1 MTLKIVQVP
10 PTAIEVAENIKIDLP
25 AVAYIGIDDGGIV
38 GSGGLA
44 WGAGRCWIWLRTER
58 TRPEYAIPL
67 MRQTRKLM
75 AKAMQLG
82 ETEVFT
88 PRDTSYPTSE
98 KLLKVLGF
106 SFVGIE
112 ENNEVWKWQL

>member
-1 MTLKIVQVP
+1 MTLQIVQVP
-10 PTAIEVAENIKIDLP
+10 PSAIAVAENIKIDLP
-25 AVAYIGIDDGGIV
+25 AVAYIGVDDGEIV

-75 AKAMQLG
+75 AKARQFG
-82 ETEVFT
+82 ETDVFT
-88 PRDTSYPTSE
+88 PRDAAYPTSE
-98 KLLKVLGF
+98 KLLRILGF
-106 SFVGIE
+106 KMHGIE
-112 ENNEVWKWQL
+112 EGLEVWRWQL